1 MATSNF
7 SFKCHRK
14 EAGAAARGSSLVY
27 AVNDISFHPFGT
39 FSTAGA
45 DGTINLWDKDSKT
58 RLKSMY
64 IPTTRPLP
72 FLTALTLIPMRT
84 NHTALENR
92 GGRESFLPCTSDRF

>member
-1 MATSNF
+1 MQYVSHSFDLAALLINSQLRNRHVDDKMATSNF

-72 FLTALTLIPMRT
+72 FLTGL
-84 NHTALENR
+84 H
-92 GGRESFLPCTSDRF
+92 